1 MSYACR
7 SVNDIKANQERLKEI
22 LKSYEKIRRDKTED
36 VIRDILE
43 RDFPKKNLSEDLMGL
58 GAEVEDHRREA
69 AQDVLSRG
77 IEDVQKNYRQAKKEA
92 LETWG
97 DLIGVAPYLEY
108 KPQGTAVIETN
119 EGSGWESKRISN
131 NEAWY
136 RDFYK
141 ENKKAPTQRQRY
153 DIAHEEFMKEFEEQ
167 ARNDPEAEEALK
179 EAEAA
184 KARVEALEELDG
196 YFKSLDVRDIL
207 ARKTLSEDAYKNVY
221 LPMMEALQGANSD
234 VLEASR
240 DSALVYARM
249 LDVAA
254 QKYSTPDHP
263 ITARDLAARIQI
275 GGRAQGYGQYMS
287 PEEKLAWDE
296 KEWAK
301 TLNNIENWNGPTR
314 PVRVMHTPLIMQM
327 IGAKN
332 LPVYMDVS
340 KIKRIEK
347 EHPDMTREV
356 LQQIPRALTD
366 PIIMFSSRTRPGR
379 MVSVLELKAKNGA
392 NVVVPF
398 VLDVEKNW
406 VQANV
411 IASAYPKGDQGT
423 NFRWM
428 QEQVRNGNLLY
439 ADRNRAEDVLGTDR
453 EKAIDLLVSAGVQF
467 PMEPKGNDG
476 ISKRKTPD
484 ESDLVKYKNARPSYY
499 QMAGERAETAPPAKL
514 EEAKAMQASGEG
526 ENAIWKK
533 TGWMMGKDGKWRWEI
548 PDNLDGIDVSAV
560 RSMKEGDAT
569 VLSLIY
575 DNDALYEAYPWL
587 ANVFV
592 RAGDLGEKIYGAARE
607 GNRIYI
613 NTKSEDA
620 EIKNT
625 LIHEIQHIIQ
635 YYEGFAIGGNPASL
649 AGGYREY
656 RNLAGEQEAR
666 NTADRAEAVNNAV
679 KAEREAWKKVIDM
692 RSQLEETAKNMDDES
707 KKKILELADTKI
719 DIREKRE
726 IPGDEVLD
734 RIDELEA
741 WMKETAPQSV
751 KDAYEAFDDALWDHG
766 EAMNEREWQEKEIPL
781 VHDEDAIVV
790 FGGESM
796 PCSMAGNMTYYQ
808 KAWHGSP
815 YSFDKFD
822 LGKIGTGEG
831 FQAHGWG
838 LYFAKD
844 RKIAE
849 NYRDVIRLRKKAK
862 DSEYTFKGKPLAK
875 EYHSAAYEIMNG
887 NKEQYL
893 EDMRG
898 RMEALEKSNE
908 AYRKLL
914 KKTPQDERVK
924 TALQKQEERAKDI
937 ADKINWA
944 KEANAEDLHFNRPG
958 IYEVEVPEND
968 VLLDEDKPIA
978 EQPPKVRQILENE
991 MRSGEYGGSNGGYF
1005 YKDLVRKY
1013 KWKGVEN
1020 PQRAASEHLNKL
1032 GIKGI
1037 TYDGGRDGRC
1047 FVVFDDK
1054 AVAIIDRFNQ
1064 EATYGQPMFDVS
1076 GRGIKTLSAFRKRIE
1091 EGDAAGEKV
1100 NSKKMT
1106 DPHGVGIHGRTAPP
1120 YHQRTSSDRR
1130 RAGRYRRAYQRS
1142 V

>member
-58 GAEVEDHRREA
+58 GAEAEDHRREA

-207 ARKTLSEDAYKNVY
+207 ARKTLSEDAYRNVY
-221 LPMMEALQGANSD
+221 LPMMEALRGANSA

-263 ITARDLAARIQI
+263 ITARDLAAKIEVGSGPVRREAYLQTTPEGRRLDQNELNVTTLTGDEFGSYADIKELRKKAEDYFSRYLQKSTAYNEILGQIQFEENQRDGEI
-275 GGRAQGYGQYMS
+275 RFNSEGKKKMLHTSAAK
-287 PEEKLAWDE
+287 EKLLAVKKLRDIISEANAITCSYAE
-296 KEWAK
+296 KEKHAGEIFYYLHGAITVNGQKKYVVVTVEETVQK
-301 TLNNIENWNGPTR
+301 TLVYKNHNVFTEEEYKKIED
-314 PVRVMHTPLIMQM
+314 
-327 IGAKN
+327 
-332 LPVYMDVS
+332 DVN
-340 KIKRIEK
+340 
-347 EHPDMTREV
+347 
-356 LQQIPRALTD
+356 A
-366 PIIMFSSRTRPGR
+366 
-379 MVSVLELKAKNGA
+379 A
-392 NVVVPF
+392 
-398 VLDVEKNW
+398 
-406 VQANV
+406 
-411 IASAYPKGDQGT
+411 
-423 NFRWM
+423 
-428 QEQVRNGNLLY
+428 
-439 ADRNRAEDVLGTDR
+439 
-453 EKAIDLLVSAGVQF
+453 LVSSNSSGGQNPQTSSSVTSSIAGG
-467 PMEPKGNDG
+467 MR
-476 ISKRKTPD
+476 I
-484 ESDLVKYKNARPSYY
+484 YKSGKIYR
-499 QMAGERAETAPPAKL
+499 QMAGERAETAPLARL
-514 EEAKAMQASGEG
+514 EEAKTMQASGES
-526 ENAIWKK
+526 EDAIWQK

-548 PDNLDGIDVSAV
+548 LDNMDGIDVSAV

-707 KKKILELADTKI
+707 KKKILELVDTKI

-766 EAMNEREWQEKEIPL
+766 GAMNEREWQEKEISL

-796 PCSMAGNMTYYQ
+796 PCSMAGDMTYFQ

-831 FQAHGWG
+831 FQVHGWG
-838 LYFAKD
+838 LYFAKE
-844 RKIAE
+844 RKEPKILL
-849 NYRDVIRLRKKAK
+849 IKSTGRKKRTPK
-862 DSEYTFKGKPLAK
+862 ICIS
-875 EYHSAAYEIMNG
+875 IV
-887 NKEQYL
+887 
-893 EDMRG
+893 RG
-898 RMEALEKSNE
+898 FMKWK
-908 AYRKLL
+908 YRKTMFFLTRTNQSQNSHQKYVRLL
-914 KKTPQDERVK
+914 
-924 TALQKQEERAKDI
+924 
-937 ADKINWA
+937 
-944 KEANAEDLHFNRPG
+944 
-958 IYEVEVPEND
+958 
-968 VLLDEDKPIA
+968 
-978 EQPPKVRQILENE
+978 
-991 MRSGEYGGSNGGYF
+991 
-1005 YKDLVRKY
+1005 
-1013 KWKGVEN
+1013 
-1020 PQRAASEHLNKL
+1020 
-1032 GIKGI
+1032 
-1037 TYDGGRDGRC
+1037 
-1047 FVVFDDK
+1047 
-1054 AVAIIDRFNQ
+1054 
-1064 EATYGQPMFDVS
+1064 
-1076 GRGIKTLSAFRKRIE
+1076 
-1091 EGDAAGEKV
+1091 
-1100 NSKKMT
+1100 
-1106 DPHGVGIHGRTAPP
+1106 
-1120 YHQRTSSDRR
+1120 
-1130 RAGRYRRAYQRS
+1130 
-1142 V
+1142 